1 MLKLKK
7 KLPIVINSV
16 VIINYL
22 FVGVQMYDFP
32 QYIGVTRMSSR
43 YPECNG
49 KESSLSTCLVRH
61 HDVSVL
67 CSAKRVVIVCFPVTT
82 DPQTDLPLCGFEVS
96 SPTTLTQDSES
107 SITLA
112 ESSLTEDVTASLL
125 ITNDSYSGFSR
136 LSSDLILILVTIGF
150 AAVLLSGL
158 QHC

>member
-1 MLKLKK
+1 
-7 KLPIVINSV
+7 
-16 VIINYL
+16 
-22 FVGVQMYDFP
+22 
-32 QYIGVTRMSSR
+32 MSSR
-43 YPECNG
+43 YPEYNG
-49 KESSLSTCLVRH
+49 KESSLSTCLVWHRGA
-61 HDVSVL
+61 SVL
-67 CSAKRVVIVCFPVTT
+67 CSAKRVVVVCFPVTM

-112 ESSLTEDVTASLL
+112 ESSLTEDVAASLL

-136 LSSDLILILVTIGF
+136 LSSDLILILVTIDF

>member
-1 MLKLKK
+1 MCG
-7 KLPIVINSV
+7 
-16 VIINYL
+16 NYQL
-22 FVGVQMYDFP
+22 IFLLVGVQIYEFP
-32 QYIGVTRMSSR
+32 QYIGVTKLSSR

-61 HDVSVL
+61 RDASVL
-67 CSAKRVVIVCFPVTT
+67 CSAKRVVVVCFPVTM

-96 SPTTLTQDSES
+96 SPTTLIQDST
-107 SITLA
+107 ITLA
-112 ESSLTEDVTASLL
+112 ESSLTEDVAASWL

-136 LSSDLILILVTIGF
+136 LKSDLILILVTIGF